1 MLSFV
6 VFVFCLA
13 ELLTCGV
20 IRSYNSFFSAV
31 FFSGA
36 SDQAGYLLAKQ
47 SPSLDIDKVGPML
60 GRNVLG
66 VYCDD
71 ASRALKITCERNI
84 LAGSPGDKD
93 VYGAQQHRKLLD
105 LVL

>member
-1 MLSFV
+1 MHD
-6 VFVFCLA
+6 LA
-13 ELLTCGV
+13 WLKSSGQICRACFPAFISAL
-20 IRSYNSFFSAV
+20 FFQ
-31 FFSGA
+31 GLR
-36 SDQAGYLLAKQ
+36 AGYLLAKQ

-71 ASRALKITCERNI
+71 ASRALKITCERDI

>member
-1 MLSFV
+1 M
-6 VFVFCLA
+6 
-13 ELLTCGV
+13 
-20 IRSYNSFFSAV
+20 
-31 FFSGA
+31 
-36 SDQAGYLLAKQ
+36 AKQ

-71 ASRALKITCERNI
+71 ASRALKITCERDI